1 MIEDNRPHKPPLNPE
16 ALRDAMSLSIW
27 AGQMLLQHGADSA
40 RVEETV
46 HRIGTGLGADWM
58 DVLVTADSI
67 VATTVNNHEFRTKVR
82 RAPTR
87 SVDMAL
93 IDRVSALSYQVAG
106 GKLDR
111 FALRQRLREM
121 DYLQP
126 EYNRW
131 WIVGAVGLACAA
143 ISRFF
148 GGDLAAFII
157 TFASSA
163 AAMFVRQELAHRHLN
178 FILVTTATAFVASGL
193 AALGTMLQISATPSA
208 AISASVLLL
217 VPGVPLINGVKDL
230 INGYPMNGLARGVN
244 ALVIVLCIAVGLSFA
259 LWLTGAL
266 LP

>member
-1 MIEDNRPHKPPLNPE
+1 MIEDNRPHKPPLDPE

-58 DVLVTADSI
+58 DILVTSDSI

-87 SVDMAL
+87 GINMAL
-93 IDRVSALSYQVAG
+93 IDRVSALSYQAAS

-111 FALRQRLREM
+111 FALRARLREM
-121 DYLQP
+121 DYLKP

-131 WIVGAVGLACAA
+131 WIVLAVGLACAA

-148 GGDLAAFII
+148 GGDLAAFGI
-157 TFASSA
+157 TFAA
-163 AAMFVRQELAHRHLN
+163 AALAMALRQELAHHHLN
-178 FILVTTATAFVASGL
+178 FILVTASTAFVASGL
-193 AALGTMLQISATPSA
+193 AALGTMTGVSATPSA

-217 VPGVPLINGVKDL
+217 VPGVPLINGTKDL
-230 INGYPMNGLARGVN
+230 INGYPMNGVARGVN
-244 ALVIVLCIAVGLSFA
+244 ALVIVLCIAVGLSAA
-259 LWLTGAL
+259 LWITGVT

>member
-1 MIEDNRPHKPPLNPE
+1 MIEDNRPHKPPLDPE

-58 DVLVTADSI
+58 DILVTSDSI

-87 SVDMAL
+87 GINMTL
-93 IDRVSALSYQVAG
+93 IDRVSALSYQVAS

-111 FALRQRLREM
+111 FALRARLREM
-121 DYLQP
+121 DYLKP

-131 WIVGAVGLACAA
+131 WIVLAVGLACAA

-148 GGDLAAFII
+148 GGDLAAFGI
-157 TFASSA
+157 TFAA
-163 AAMFVRQELAHRHLN
+163 AALAMALRQELAHRHLN

-193 AALGTMLQISATPSA
+193 AALGTMTGVSATPSA

-217 VPGVPLINGVKDL
+217 VPGVPLINGTKDL
-230 INGYPMNGLARGVN
+230 INGYPMNGVARGVN
-244 ALVIVLCIAVGLSFA
+244 ALVIVLCIAVGLSAA
-259 LWLTGAL
+259 LWITGVT